1 VVSEFKA
8 KNIDPEGSTLYA
20 YAAVQIMKQAAEEAK
35 SLDPMKMAEA
45 MHSGMTFHTVIGDI
59 IYDKKDDRTS
69 IDTSGTWGRNPL
81 TARSSIGRSNP
92 NPIRLVPQNRQG
104 AASRSPGSAPR

>member
-20 YAAVQIMKQAAEEAK
+20 YAAVQIMKQAAEEAR

-45 MHSGMTFHTVIGDI
+45 MHSGMTFHTFIGDI

-69 IDTSGTWGRNPL
+69 IDTVWYVGKKSPDGKV
-81 TARSSIGRSNP
+81 IY
-92 NPIRLVPQNRQG
+92 RQIE
-104 AASRSPGSAPR
+104 S